1 MEFTDYA
8 EARKKIK
15 AIKKR
20 LATAKANLKKAE
32 SKKEPDEE
40 VIKKR
45 KATVLRF
52 KTTLENAEKAAE
64 KVRPGF
70 FKRTSTWVAF
80 GAVTTAAFITGT
92 VIVVLRNNSAED
104 DDSATDSHGNG
115 DTI

>member
-32 SKKEPDEE
+32 NKQDPDEE

-64 KVRPGF
+64 KVRPGV
-70 FKRTSTWVAF
+70 FKRTGVWVAV
-80 GAVTTAAFITGT
+80 GVVTIIAAASGT
-92 VIVVLRNNSAED
+92 FLYLNSLDKDEEETSSD
-104 DDSATDSHGNG
+104 GNG